1 MLLIVRLLFGYTILD
16 GSVDSFCELLH
27 GLVFPSLPQP
37 LLLFQLFFQLAHLS
51 LQFLDLQASLPLLLT
66 LNIRKQ
72 YALCLHFRPQPFL
85 GGLEPSRTHHPVL
98 LRVHDHLAGEQG
110 GHILLEVLHGLR
122 LVQILLQGVYLR
134 VLLLQLHLE
143 VLIGQLELI
152 VVSLEGLL
160 ALV

>member
-27 GLVFPSLPQP
+27 GLVFPSLSQP

-51 LQFLDLQASLPLLLT
+51 LQFLDLQACLPLLLA
-66 LNIRKQ
+66 LNIREQ
-72 YALCLHFRPQPFL
+72 HTLGLHFRPQPLL
-85 GGLEPSRTHHPVL
+85 GGLEPSWTHPTVL
-98 LRVHDHLAGEQG
+98 LRVHDHLVGEHG

-122 LVQILLQGVYLR
+122 LVQILLEGVDLR

-143 VLIGQLELI
+143 VLIGQFELI
-152 VVSLEGLL
+152 VV
-160 ALV
+160 